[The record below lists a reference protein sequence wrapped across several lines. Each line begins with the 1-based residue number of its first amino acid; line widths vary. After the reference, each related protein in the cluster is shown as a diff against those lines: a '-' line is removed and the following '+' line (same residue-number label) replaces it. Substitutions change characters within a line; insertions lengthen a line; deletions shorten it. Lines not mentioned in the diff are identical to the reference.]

1 MNPFTLKIAKDQ
13 FTKNVKFD
21 LVRYMKRYLTD
32 RAINWKKNNSKI
44 IVFYSKERNKN
55 SSTPK

>member
-1 MNPFTLKIAKDQ
+1 MNPFTLKISKDQ

-21 LVRYMKRYLTD
+21 LVRYMKRYLTN
-32 RAINWKKNNSKI
+32 RVINWKKNNSKI
-44 IVFYSKERNKN
+44 ILFYHKARDKN

>member
-44 IVFYSKERNKN
+44 IVFYSKAKNKN

>member
-1 MNPFTLKIAKDQ
+1 MNPFTLKIAEDQ

-32 RAINWKKNNSKI
+32 RAIN
-44 IVFYSKERNKN
+44 
-55 SSTPK
+55 